1 MISLITLFCMSFVM
15 FNITGFAETNHSHNE
30 ISCEVCTGSGKVEC
44 SVCGGTGIIT
54 PSSPEGS
61 GDDTNA
67 EGTAPTNVE
76 DGTEGEQRLCDAC
89 DGTGDATCEACG
101 GTGKTECTGTFEID
115 PENTTATC
123 YHSGTVAYKCSV
135 CGASYTESNTFLEH
149 DPTEVTVKTP
159 ATCTEKGEEECYCEI
174 CDETYLRSIPALGH
188 ELDENGKCTRE
199 GCDYSVS
206 SVGGT
211 FKVDDCWEQYN
222 NKPSFD
228 TFSLTC
234 TVLTAPE
241 NGENGTVAVTGWSG
255 AEGNTSSTSLYVL
268 IPETVTDDFGNTYTV
283 TEVTANF
290 QMNQSNQKKGK
301 LLGFYL
307 RAPVKELSVNSMF
320 ANQTNLQILQLPDTL
335 EVIGIGCFSG
345 CKKLD
350 YSRQVVLPESLKE
363 IGAGAFKGV
372 PFSGKNKYT
381 LDIPESVTYIGTGA
395 FEKSNLET
403 ITGGEGITK
412 LESTVFQDCW
422 LLKSVDFPNVTEF
435 ESAVFYNSG
444 LTTVGWDW
452 SKITVLDDDTFGGC
466 YGLTGDLVLSGDC
479 ELGWSTF
486 SGTGFSSIT
495 IGEGMTEIPNWA
507 FYGCFNLTE
516 INLPNS
522 ITTIGQEAFAWPG
535 EGEVTVNIGSDDGSR
550 LSEVKSGAFADG
562 NFNITVHTSEDS
574 ISNTAFLESNGN
586 TVTYT
591 VASVETTKTA
601 ADLQQQINEAA
612 ATEDTADDTIVLT
625 ENYNIDATVTIPADS
640 NITIVGMT
648 ARSADGGAILKG
660 TVDGYMFSVPE
671 NAEFTLGADV
681 NCMVRSSRLIESYG
695 VFNMNGAA
703 VTGGVADMKQGVV
716 HIAGGVFNM
725 NGGNISGAAITNQHS
740 GTVLLSNGA
749 EMTMEGGVISGN
761 TAGDLNTSA
770 GVTVCQG
777 ASFTMNGG
785 EISGNKAFRGSG
797 VLVFGGTV
805 SGEYSEEPAVFTMND
820 GKITGN
826 TASGYLGNLRAAG
839 GGVYVQNNAQ
849 FTMNDGEISGNVS
862 DHQGGGVATQDEN
875 GAGGVFIMNGGSVTG
890 NSAVNGGGIYSYSRA
905 VKLLAGNIEN
915 NTASSLGGGMYVSTN
930 PYSIELGDVL
940 ITGNSAEV
948 MGGGIWSCP
957 IGTVDF
963 VNGTFAIYG
972 NSSEK
977 AGDDVAALNKKTNTI
992 TTLGDN
998 MPGGGVMAWYKDGSI
1013 SAVSMDGND
1022 LGAILGDS
1030 VRYAEGDIRIEAPV
1044 KSEKS
1049 FSAKSIVTDD
1059 AASLVSA
1066 SLIIRGNKA
1075 SQGGGIGSNGI
1086 VKQNGESLTPS
1097 EITVNKVWSG
1107 SGEHPDSVTVE
1118 LTATKDGK
1126 TIVLDRAV
1134 LSEDN
1139 KWTYTFKYAPLEG
1152 TVYGVQEIV
1161 PEGYESTVS
1170 TDEDTGAVTITNT
1183 KKSTPGPDYD
1193 YYKVTVN
1200 YYDEDGNVIYKQYVS
1215 SSIREGGSWDM
1226 SARQLETIKVG
1237 EDVYTFSYAD
1247 GDPISGNNIMRD
1259 QVINLYYAPGADID
1273 EPDVPLDGGE
1283 DIDDPDVPLDG
1294 GEDIEDP
1301 NVPLGE
1307 LPHTGTTPFSANK
1320 AAAVMMILA
1329 AVLTLSGAA
1338 AAFAGRRKEQ

>member
-1 MISLITLFCMSFVM
+1 MAKKKLQRMISLVTLFCMTFGM
-15 FNITGFAETNHSHNE
+15 FNITGFAETDHSHNE
-30 ISCEVCTGSGKVEC
+30 ISCEACGGSGTVQC
-44 SVCGGTGIIT
+44 SVCGGTGNV
-54 PSSPEGS
+54 S
-61 GDDTNA
+61 DDTGD
-67 EGTAPTNVE
+67 GTAEEITCSAC
-76 DGTEGEQRLCDAC
+76 GGERSV
-89 DGTGDATCEACG
+89 TCEACG
-101 GTGKTECTGTFEID
+101 GDGQVTCTGTFEID
-115 PENTTATC
+115 PGKTTATC
-123 YHSGTVAYKCSV
+123 FESGSVAYKCAV
-135 CGASYTESNTFLEH
+135 CGASYTERNTFLEH
-149 DPTEVTVKTP
+149 EPTEVTVTTP
-159 ATCTEKGEEECYCEI
+159 ATCTEKGEEECYCAI
-174 CDETYLRSIPALGH
+174 CDGTYTRPIPSLGH

-234 TVLTAPE
+234 EVLTASE

-255 AEGNTSSTSLYVL
+255 AEGNTKTTGIYIL
-268 IPETVTDDFGNTYTV
+268 IPPTVTDDFGNTYDV

-290 QMNQSNQKKGK
+290 QMNASNQQKGE

-307 RAPVKELSVNSMF
+307 KAPMVKELTVNSMF
-320 ANQTNLQILQLPDTL
+320 LGQSNMKVLDLGSTL
-335 EVIGIGCFSG
+335 EVIGVGCFSG
-345 CKKLD
+345 CKKID
-350 YSRQVVLPESLKE
+350 STYAVVLPETLKE
-363 IGAGAFKGV
+363 IGIGAFKGV
-372 PFSGKNKYT
+372 PFSGKNEDT

-395 FEKSNLET
+395 FESSNLKT
-403 ITGGEGITK
+403 VTGGEGITR

-422 LLKSVDFPNVTEF
+422 LLKSVEFPNVTEF

-444 LTTVGWDW
+444 LNNVGWDW

-466 YGLTGDLVLSGDC
+466 YGLIGDLVLSGDC
-479 ELGWSTF
+479 ELGLSTF

-495 IGEGMTEIPNWA
+495 IGEGITEIPNWA

-516 INLPNS
+516 VNLPNS
-522 ITTIGQEAFAWPG
+522 LTTIGEGAFGNAGYQVAEGQEDFAV
-535 EGEVTVNIGSDDGSR
+535 EVTIGSDDGSR
-550 LSEVKSGAFADG
+550 LSEVKSDAFAEG
-562 NFNITVHTSEDS
+562 NFNITVNTSEDS
-574 ISNTAFLESNGN
+574 IANTTNLEGFGN
-586 TVTYT
+586 TVNFT
-591 VASVETTKTA
+591 VASIETTKTA
-601 ADLQQQINEAA
+601 DDLQTLINEAESG
-612 ATEDTADDTIVLT
+612 ATIDLT
-625 ENYNIDATVTIPADS
+625 ESYDINAKVTVPEGKSVTLTSS
-640 NITIVGMT
+640 NGSV
-648 ARSADGGAILKG
+648 LKG
-660 TVDGYMFSVPE
+660 TVSGYMFDVPATAGLALGE
-671 NAEFTLGADV
+671 GLTAMVRNTRLVESAGTFTLAGADV
-681 NCMVRSSRLIESYG
+681 
-695 VFNMNGAA
+695 
-703 VTGGVADMKQGVV
+703 TGGSAGMNQGVV
-716 HIAGGVFNM
+716 HITEGGVFIM
-725 NGGNISGAAITNQHS
+725 NSGSISGAYVTNQYA
-740 GTVLLSNGA
+740 GTVLLSEGA
-749 EMTMEGGVISGN
+749 KMTMTGGTISKNNAEGQLNSG
-761 TAGDLNTSA
+761 A

-785 EISGNKAFRGSG
+785 EISGNKAFRGAG
-797 VLVFGGTV
+797 VLVFGGTE
-805 SGEYSEEPAVFTMND
+805 SSETYSKEPAVFTMND

-826 TASGYLGNLRAAG
+826 TASGYSGKLRAAG

-849 FTMNDGEISGNVS
+849 FTMNGGEISLNVS

-890 NSAVNGGGIYSYSRA
+890 NSAVNGGGIYSHSRA

-963 VNGTFAIYG
+963 VNGSFAIYG
-972 NSSEK
+972 NSAEK

-1118 LTATKDGK
+1118 LTATKDDK

-1152 TVYGVQEIV
+1152 MVYGVREIV

-1183 KKSTPGPDYD
+1183 KKSPPDD
-1193 YYKVTVN
+1193 DT
-1200 YYDEDGNVIYKQYVS
+1200 DD
-1215 SSIREGGSWDM
+1215 
-1226 SARQLETIKVG
+1226 
-1237 EDVYTFSYAD
+1237 
-1247 GDPISGNNIMRD
+1247 
-1259 QVINLYYAPGADID
+1259 
-1273 EPDVPLDGGE
+1273 PDVPPDDDEDIDDPDVPTDDGE
-1283 DIDDPDVPLDG
+1283 DIDDPDVPLDD

-1301 NVPLGE
+1301 DVPLGD

-1320 AAAVMMILA
+1320 AATVMMILA

>member
-1 MISLITLFCMSFVM
+1 MAKKKLQRMISLVTLFCMTFGM
-15 FNITGFAETNHSHNE
+15 FNITGFAEADHSHNE
-30 ISCEVCTGSGKVEC
+30 ISCEVCTSGKVEC

-123 YHSGTVAYKCSV
+123 YHSGTVAYKCAV
-135 CGASYTESNTFLEH
+135 CSASYTESNTFLEH

-174 CDETYLRSIPALGH
+174 CDETYLRPIPALGH

-211 FKVDDCWEQYN
+211 FKVDDCWEKDSNQG
-222 NKPSFD
+222 KFD
-228 TFSLTC
+228 NYSLTC

-363 IGAGAFKGV
+363 IGTGAFKGV

-381 LDIPESVTYIGTGA
+381 LDIPASVTYIGTGA
-395 FEKSNLET
+395 FENSNLET

-412 LESTVFQDCW
+412 LESTVFQNCW
-422 LLKSVDFPNVTEF
+422 LLNSVEFPNVTEF

-444 LTTVGWDW
+444 LTNVGWDW

-495 IGEGMTEIPNWA
+495 IGEGITSIPKYA
-507 FYGCFNLTE
+507 FSYCGNLTE

-522 ITTIGQEAFAWPG
+522 LESIEDGAFTDAGWEMTEESG
-535 EGEVTVNIGSDDGSR
+535 SVTVKVNIGSDDGSR
-550 LSEVKSGAFADG
+550 LKEIGKDAFSNSSGIFD
-562 NFNITVHTSEDS
+562 ITVHTSEDS
-574 ISNTAFLESNGN
+574 ISNTAYLEGNGN

-601 ADLQQQINEAA
+601 ADLQKQIDDAA

-625 ENYNIDATVTIPADS
+625 ENYDIDKTVTIPENSA
-640 NITIVGMT
+640 ITLTG
-648 ARSADGGAILKG
+648 GENGAILKG
-660 TVDGYMFSVPE
+660 TVDSYMFSVPE
-671 NAEFTLGADV
+671 SAEFTLGADV

-703 VTGGVADMKQGVV
+703 VTGGVAGAKQGVV
-716 HIAGGVFNM
+716 HIAGGKFNM
-725 NGGNISGAAITNQHS
+725 NGGNISGAYVTNQYA
-740 GTVLLSNGA
+740 GTVLLSEGA
-749 EMTMEGGVISGN
+749 EMTMSGGTISKNNAEGQLNSG
-761 TAGDLNTSA
+761 A

-785 EISGNKAFRGSG
+785 EISGNKAFRGAG

-826 TASGYLGNLRAAG
+826 TASGYSGKLRAAG

-849 FTMNDGEISGNVS
+849 FTMNGGEISGNVS

-875 GAGGVFIMNGGSVTG
+875 GTGGVFIMNGGSVTG
-890 NSAVNGGGIYSYSRA
+890 NSAVNGGGIYSHSRA

-972 NSSEK
+972 NSAEK
-977 AGDDVAALNKKTNTI
+977 AGDDVAALNKKINTI

-1022 LGAILGDS
+1022 LGAISGDS
-1030 VRYAEGDIRIEAPV
+1030 VRYAEGDIRIDAPV

-1139 KWTYTFKYAPLEG
+1139 KWTYTFKYEPLADM
-1152 TVYGVQEIV
+1152 VYGVQEIV

-1183 KKSTPGPDYD
+1183 KKSTPGPDID
-1193 YYKVTVN
+1193 DPDVP
-1200 YYDEDGNVIYKQYVS
+1200 DG
-1215 SSIREGGSWDM
+1215 
-1226 SARQLETIKVG
+1226 
-1237 EDVYTFSYAD
+1237 
-1247 GDPISGNNIMRD
+1247 
-1259 QVINLYYAPGADID
+1259 GADID
-1273 EPDVPLDGGE
+1273 DPDVPLDGGE

-1294 GEDIEDP
+1294 GKDIEDP
-1301 NVPLGE
+1301 DVPLGE

>member
-1 MISLITLFCMSFVM
+1 MANKKLQRMISLITLFCMSFVM

-174 CDETYLRSIPALGH
+174 CDETYLRPIPALGH

-211 FKVDDCWEQYN
+211 FKVDDCWEKDSNQG
-222 NKPSFD
+222 KFD
-228 TFSLTC
+228 NYSLTC

-363 IGAGAFKGV
+363 IGTGAFKGV

-395 FEKSNLET
+395 FENSNLET

-412 LESTVFQDCW
+412 LESTVFQNCW
-422 LLKSVDFPNVTEF
+422 LLKSVEFPNVTEF

-444 LTTVGWDW
+444 LNNVGWDW
-452 SKITVLDDDTFGGC
+452 SKITVLDDDTFGYC
-466 YGLTGDLVLSGDC
+466 YGLIGDLVLSGDC

-703 VTGGVADMKQGVV
+703 VTGGVANNEQGVV
-716 HIAGGVFNM
+716 HIAGGKFNM

-785 EISGNKAFRGSG
+785 EISGNKAFRGAG
-797 VLVFGGTV
+797 VLVFGGTA
-805 SGEYSEEPAVFTMND
+805 SGEYSEKPAVFTMNN

-826 TASGYLGNLRAAG
+826 TASGYLDNNLRAAG

-849 FTMNDGEISGNVS
+849 FTLNGGEISGNVS
-862 DHQGGGVATQDEN
+862 NHQGGGVATQDEN

-890 NSAVNGGGIYSYSRA
+890 NSAVNGGGIYSYSKA

-963 VNGTFAIYG
+963 VNGSFAIYG
-972 NSSEK
+972 NSAEK
-977 AGDDVAALNKKTNTI
+977 AGDDVAALNKKAATV

-1013 SAVSMDGND
+1013 SALSMDGND
-1022 LGAILGDS
+1022 LGAISGDS

-1118 LTATKDGK
+1118 LTATNDDK

-1139 KWTYTFKYAPLEG
+1139 KWTYTFKYEPLADM
-1152 TVYGVQEIV
+1152 VYGVQEIV

-1183 KKSTPGPDYD
+1183 KKSTPGPDID
-1193 YYKVTVN
+1193 DPDVPL
-1200 YYDEDGNVIYKQYVS
+1200 DD
-1215 SSIREGGSWDM
+1215 
-1226 SARQLETIKVG
+1226 G
-1237 EDVYTFSYAD
+1237 ED
-1247 GDPISGNNIMRD
+1247 
-1259 QVINLYYAPGADID
+1259 ID
-1273 EPDVPLDGGE
+1273 DPDVPLDGGE

-1301 NVPLGE
+1301 DVPLGE

>member
-1 MISLITLFCMSFVM
+1 MAKKKLQRMISLVTLFCMTFGM
-15 FNITGFAETNHSHNE
+15 FNITGFAETDHSHNE
-30 ISCEVCTGSGKVEC
+30 ISCEACTGLGTVQC
-44 SVCGGTGIIT
+44 SVCSGTGT
-54 PSSPEGS
+54 VS
-61 GDDTNA
+61 DDT
-67 EGTAPTNVE
+67 E
-76 DGTEGEQRLCDAC
+76 DGTAEEITCSACGGEGSV
-89 DGTGDATCEACG
+89 TCEACG

-123 YHSGTVAYKCSV
+123 FESGSVAYKCAV
-135 CGASYTESNTFLEH
+135 CGASYTERSTFLEH
-149 DPTEVTVKTP
+149 EPTEVTVKTP

-174 CDETYLRSIPALGH
+174 CDGTYTRSILALGH

-234 TVLTAPE
+234 TVLTASE

-255 AEGNTSSTSLYVL
+255 AESNTSSTGIYIL
-268 IPETVTDDFGNTYTV
+268 IPPTVTDDFGNTYDV

-290 QMNQSNQKKGK
+290 QMNQDNSAKGT

-307 RAPVKELSVNSMF
+307 KAPMVKELTVNSMF
-320 ANQTNLQILQLPDTL
+320 LGQSNMKVLDLGNSL

-345 CKKLD
+345 CKKID
-350 YSRQVVLPESLKE
+350 SIYPVVLPESLKE
-363 IGAGAFKGV
+363 IGISAFKGV
-372 PFSGKNKYT
+372 PFNGHNKYT
-381 LDIPESVTYIGTGA
+381 IDIPESVTSIGTSA
-395 FEKSNLET
+395 FEKSNLKT
-403 ITGGEGITK
+403 VTGGEGITK
-412 LESTVFQDCW
+412 LERTVFQNC
-422 LLKSVDFPNVTEF
+422 LLLNSVEFPNVTEF
-435 ESAVFYNSG
+435 ESAVFFNTP
-444 LTTVGWDW
+444 LKNVGWEW

-507 FYGCFNLTE
+507 FSGCFNLTE
-516 INLPNS
+516 VNLPNS
-522 ITTIGQEAFAWPG
+522 LTTIGQEAFAWSGDG
-535 EGEVTVNIGSDDGSR
+535 EEITVTIGSDDASR
-550 LSEVKSGAFADG
+550 LSEVKSGAFADS
-562 NFNITVHTSEDS
+562 NVNITVNTSEDS
-574 ISNTAFLESNGN
+574 IANTANLGDN
-586 TVTYT
+586 VTYT
-591 VASVETTKTA
+591 VASIETTKTA
-601 ADLQQQINEAA
+601 ADLQKQINDAA

-625 ENYNIDATVTIPADS
+625 ENYDIDTTVTIPENSA
-640 NITIVGMT
+640 ITLTG
-648 ARSADGGAILKG
+648 GENGAILKG

-671 NAEFTLGADV
+671 SAEFTLGADV
-681 NCMVRSSRLIESYG
+681 NCMVRNSRLIESYG
-695 VFNMNGAA
+695 VFNMDGAA
-703 VTGGVADMKQGVV
+703 VTGGVAGTKQGVV
-716 HIAGGVFNM
+716 HIAGGKFNM
-725 NGGNISGAAITNQHS
+725 NGGNISGAAITNQYA
-740 GTVLLSNGA
+740 GTVLLSEGA
-749 EMTMEGGVISGN
+749 EMTMTDGTISKNNAEGKLNSG
-761 TAGDLNTSA
+761 A

-785 EISGNKAFRGSG
+785 EISGNKAFRGAG
-797 VLVFGGTV
+797 VLVFGGIE
-805 SGEYSEEPAVFTMND
+805 SGKYSEDPAVFTMEG

-826 TASGYLGNLRAAG
+826 TASGYSGKLRAAG

-849 FTMNDGEISGNVS
+849 FTMNCGEISGNVS
-862 DHQGGGVATQDEN
+862 NHPGGGVATQDEN
-875 GAGGVFIMNGGSVTG
+875 GTGGVFIMNGGSVTG
-890 NSAVNGGGIYSYSRA
+890 NSAVNGGGIYSHSRA

-972 NSSEK
+972 NTAGG
-977 AGDDVAALNKKTNTI
+977 AGDDVAALSKKTNTI

-998 MPGGGVMAWYKDGSI
+998 MPGGGVMAWYQDGGI
-1013 SAVSMDGND
+1013 YSASLDGND
-1022 LGAILGDS
+1022 FGS
-1030 VRYAEGDIRIEAPV
+1030 VSKDVPRYAEGDIRIEAPV

-1049 FSAKSIVTDD
+1049 FSAKSIVTDE

-1139 KWTYTFKYAPLEG
+1139 NWTYTFKYVPLEG
-1152 TVYGVQEIV
+1152 MVYGVQEIV

-1183 KKSTPGPDYD
+1183 KKSPPDD
-1193 YYKVTVN
+1193 DT
-1200 YYDEDGNVIYKQYVS
+1200 DD
-1215 SSIREGGSWDM
+1215 
-1226 SARQLETIKVG
+1226 
-1237 EDVYTFSYAD
+1237 
-1247 GDPISGNNIMRD
+1247 
-1259 QVINLYYAPGADID
+1259 
-1273 EPDVPLDGGE
+1273 PDVPPDDDEDIDDPDVPTDDGE
-1283 DIDDPDVPLDG
+1283 DIDDPDVPLDD

-1301 NVPLGE
+1301 DVPLGD

>member
-1 MISLITLFCMSFVM
+1 MT
-15 FNITGFAETNHSHNE
+15 
-30 ISCEVCTGSGKVEC
+30 
-44 SVCGGTGIIT
+44 
-54 PSSPEGS
+54 
-61 GDDTNA
+61 
-67 EGTAPTNVE
+67 
-76 DGTEGEQRLCDAC
+76 
-89 DGTGDATCEACG
+89 
-101 GTGKTECTGTFEID
+101 
-115 PENTTATC
+115 
-123 YHSGTVAYKCSV
+123 
-135 CGASYTESNTFLEH
+135 
-149 DPTEVTVKTP
+149 
-159 ATCTEKGEEECYCEI
+159 
-174 CDETYLRSIPALGH
+174 DEY
-188 ELDENGKCTRE
+188 
-199 GCDYSVS
+199 
-206 SVGGT
+206 
-211 FKVDDCWEQYN
+211 
-222 NKPSFD
+222 
-228 TFSLTC
+228 
-234 TVLTAPE
+234 
-241 NGENGTVAVTGWSG
+241 
-255 AEGNTSSTSLYVL
+255 GNRY
-268 IPETVTDDFGNTYTV
+268 DV

-290 QMNQSNQKKGK
+290 QMNQSNQQKGK

-363 IGAGAFKGV
+363 IGTGAFKGV
-372 PFSGKNKYT
+372 PFSGKNEKT
-381 LDIPESVTYIGTGA
+381 LDIPESVTYIGTLA
-395 FEKSNLET
+395 FENSNLKT
-403 ITGGEGITK
+403 VTGGEGITK
-412 LESTVFQDCW
+412 LERTVFQNCW
-422 LLKSVDFPNVTEF
+422 LLKSVEFPNVTEF
-435 ESAVFYNSG
+435 ESAVFFNSG
-444 LTTVGWDW
+444 VSSVGWDW
-452 SKITVLDDDTFGGC
+452 SKITVLDSDTFGGC

-479 ELGWSTF
+479 ELGLGTF

-495 IGEGMTEIPNWA
+495 IGEGITSIPKYA
-507 FYGCFNLTE
+507 FSYCGNLTE

-522 ITTIGQEAFAWPG
+522 LESIEDGAFTDAGWEMTEESG
-535 EGEVTVNIGSDDGSR
+535 SVTVTVNIGSDDGSR
-550 LSEVKSGAFADG
+550 LKEIGKDAFSNAYGIFD
-562 NFNITVHTSEDS
+562 ITVHTSEDS
-574 ISNTAFLESNGN
+574 ISNTAYLEGNGN

-601 ADLQQQINEAA
+601 DDLQTLINEAESG
-612 ATEDTADDTIVLT
+612 ATIDLT
-625 ENYNIDATVTIPADS
+625 ESYNIDVQVTIPEGKDITLTSS
-640 NITIVGMT
+640 NGSV
-648 ARSADGGAILKG
+648 LKG
-660 TVDGYMFSVPE
+660 TADGYMFSVPE
-671 NAEFTLGADV
+671 SAEFTLGADV

-703 VTGGVADMKQGVV
+703 VTGGVAGTKQGVV

-725 NGGNISGAAITNQHS
+725 NGGNISGAYVTDQYA
-740 GTVLLSNGA
+740 GTVLLSEGA
-749 EMTMEGGVISGN
+749 EMTMTGGTISKN
-761 TAGDLNTSA
+761 NAEDQLNSGA

-785 EISGNKAFRGSG
+785 EISGNKAFRGAG

-805 SGEYSEEPAVFTMND
+805 SGEYSEKPAVFTMND

-826 TASGYLGNLRAAG
+826 TASGYLGNNLRAAG
-839 GGVYVQNNAQ
+839 GGVYVQYNAQ
-849 FTMNDGEISGNVS
+849 FTMNGGEISGNVS
-862 DHQGGGVATQDEN
+862 NHQGGGVATQDDD
-875 GAGGVFIMNGGSVTG
+875 GDGGVFTMNGGTISG
-890 NSAVNGGGIYSYSRA
+890 NKAVNGGGIYSYSRA

-915 NTASSLGGGMYVSTN
+915 NTASSLGGGMYVSTD

-963 VNGTFAIYG
+963 VNGSFAIYG
-972 NSSEK
+972 NTAGG
-977 AGDDVAALNKKTNTI
+977 AGDDVAALSKKADTV

-998 MPGGGVMAWYKDGSI
+998 MPGGGVMAWYQDGGI
-1013 SAVSMDGND
+1013 YSASLDGND
-1022 LGAILGDS
+1022 FGS
-1030 VRYAEGDIRIEAPV
+1030 VSNDVPRYAEGDIRIEAPV

-1139 KWTYTFKYAPLEG
+1139 NWTYTFKYVPLEG
-1152 TVYGVQEIV
+1152 MVYGVQEIV

-1183 KKSTPGPDYD
+1183 KKSPPDD
-1193 YYKVTVN
+1193 DT
-1200 YYDEDGNVIYKQYVS
+1200 DD
-1215 SSIREGGSWDM
+1215 
-1226 SARQLETIKVG
+1226 
-1237 EDVYTFSYAD
+1237 
-1247 GDPISGNNIMRD
+1247 
-1259 QVINLYYAPGADID
+1259 
-1273 EPDVPLDGGE
+1273 PDVPPDDDEDIDDPDVPTDDGE
-1283 DIDDPDVPLDG
+1283 DIDDPDVPLDD

-1301 NVPLGE
+1301 DVPLGE

>member
-1 MISLITLFCMSFVM
+1 M
-15 FNITGFAETNHSHNE
+15 
-30 ISCEVCTGSGKVEC
+30 
-44 SVCGGTGIIT
+44 
-54 PSSPEGS
+54 
-61 GDDTNA
+61 
-67 EGTAPTNVE
+67 
-76 DGTEGEQRLCDAC
+76 
-89 DGTGDATCEACG
+89 
-101 GTGKTECTGTFEID
+101 
-115 PENTTATC
+115 
-123 YHSGTVAYKCSV
+123 
-135 CGASYTESNTFLEH
+135 EH
-149 DPTEVTVKTP
+149 EPTEVTVTTP
-159 ATCTEKGEEECYCEI
+159 ATCTEKGEEECYCAI
-174 CDETYLRSIPALGH
+174 CDGTYTRPIPSLGH

-234 TVLTAPE
+234 EVLTASE

-255 AEGNTSSTSLYVL
+255 AEGNTKTTGIYIL
-268 IPETVTDDFGNTYTV
+268 IPPTVTDDFGNTYDV

-290 QMNQSNQKKGK
+290 QMNASNQQKGE

-307 RAPVKELSVNSMF
+307 KAPMVKELTVNSMF
-320 ANQTNLQILQLPDTL
+320 LGQSNMKVLDLGSTL
-335 EVIGIGCFSG
+335 EVIGVGCFSG
-345 CKKLD
+345 CKKID
-350 YSRQVVLPESLKE
+350 STYAVVLPETLKE
-363 IGAGAFKGV
+363 IGIGAFKGV
-372 PFSGKNKYT
+372 PFSGKNEDT

-395 FEKSNLET
+395 FESSNLKT
-403 ITGGEGITK
+403 VTGGEGITR

-422 LLKSVDFPNVTEF
+422 LLKSVEFPNVTEF

-444 LTTVGWDW
+444 LNNVGWDW

-466 YGLTGDLVLSGDC
+466 YGLIGDLVLSGDC
-479 ELGWSTF
+479 ELGLSTF

-495 IGEGMTEIPNWA
+495 IGEGITEIPNWA

-516 INLPNS
+516 VNLPNS
-522 ITTIGQEAFAWPG
+522 LTTIGEGAFGNAGYQVAEGQEDFAV
-535 EGEVTVNIGSDDGSR
+535 EVTIGSDDGSR
-550 LSEVKSGAFADG
+550 LSEVKSDAFAEG
-562 NFNITVHTSEDS
+562 NFNITVNTSEDS
-574 ISNTAFLESNGN
+574 IANTTNLEGFGN
-586 TVTYT
+586 TVNFT
-591 VASVETTKTA
+591 VASIETTKTA
-601 ADLQQQINEAA
+601 DDLQTLINEAESG
-612 ATEDTADDTIVLT
+612 ATIDLT
-625 ENYNIDATVTIPADS
+625 ESYDINAKVTVPEGKSVTLTSS
-640 NITIVGMT
+640 NG
-648 ARSADGGAILKG
+648 SGLKG
-660 TVDGYMFSVPE
+660 TVSGYMFDVPATAGLALGE
-671 NAEFTLGADV
+671 GLTAMVRNTRLVESAGTFTLAGADV
-681 NCMVRSSRLIESYG
+681 
-695 VFNMNGAA
+695 
-703 VTGGVADMKQGVV
+703 TGGSAGMNQGVV
-716 HIAGGVFNM
+716 HI
-725 NGGNISGAAITNQHS
+725 T
-740 GTVLLSNGA
+740 
-749 EMTMEGGVISGN
+749 
-761 TAGDLNTSA
+761 
-770 GVTVCQG
+770 
-777 ASFTMNGG
+777 
-785 EISGNKAFRGSG
+785 
-797 VLVFGGTV
+797 
-805 SGEYSEEPAVFTMND
+805 
-820 GKITGN
+820 
-826 TASGYLGNLRAAG
+826 
-839 GGVYVQNNAQ
+839 
-849 FTMNDGEISGNVS
+849 
-862 DHQGGGVATQDEN
+862 
-875 GAGGVFIMNGGSVTG
+875 AGGVFIMNGGSVTG
-890 NSAVNGGGIYSYSRA
+890 NSAVNGGGIYSHSRA

-972 NSSEK
+972 NSAEK

-1118 LTATKDGK
+1118 LTATKDDK

-1152 TVYGVQEIV
+1152 MVYGVREIV

-1183 KKSTPGPDYD
+1183 KKSPPDD
-1193 YYKVTVN
+1193 DT
-1200 YYDEDGNVIYKQYVS
+1200 DD
-1215 SSIREGGSWDM
+1215 
-1226 SARQLETIKVG
+1226 
-1237 EDVYTFSYAD
+1237 
-1247 GDPISGNNIMRD
+1247 
-1259 QVINLYYAPGADID
+1259 
-1273 EPDVPLDGGE
+1273 PDVPPDDDEDIDDPDVPTDDGE
-1283 DIDDPDVPLDG
+1283 DIDDPDVPLDD

-1301 NVPLGE
+1301 DVPLGD

-1320 AAAVMMILA
+1320 AATVMMILA

>member
-1 MISLITLFCMSFVM
+1 MAKKKLQRMISLVTLFCMTFGM
-15 FNITGFAETNHSHNE
+15 FNITGFAEADHSHNE
-30 ISCEVCTGSGKVEC
+30 ISCEVCTSGKVEC
-44 SVCGGTGIIT
+44 SVCGGTGFVT

-174 CDETYLRSIPALGH
+174 CDGTYTRPIPALGH

-241 NGENGTVAVTGWSG
+241 NGENGTVAITGWSG
-255 AEGNTSSTSLYVL
+255 AEGNTSSTDIYIL
-268 IPETVTDDFGNTYTV
+268 IPPTVTDDFGNTYDV

-290 QMNQSNQKKGK
+290 QKNQANSAKGK

-307 RAPVKELSVNSMF
+307 KAPMVKELTVNSMF
-320 ANQTNLQILQLPDTL
+320 LGQSKMKVLDLGNSL
-335 EVIGIGCFSG
+335 EVIGTGCFSG
-345 CKKLD
+345 CKKID
-350 YSRQVVLPESLKE
+350 STYPVVLPESLKE
-363 IGAGAFKGV
+363 IGVGAFKGV
-372 PFSGKNKYT
+372 PFSGKNEYT
-381 LDIPESVTYIGTGA
+381 IDIPESVTYIGAGA
-395 FEKSNLET
+395 FEKSNLKT
-403 ITGGEGITK
+403 VTGGEGITK
-412 LESTVFQDCW
+412 LERTVFQNC
-422 LLKSVDFPNVTEF
+422 LLLNSVEFPNVTEF
-435 ESAVFYNSG
+435 ESAVFFNSG
-444 LTTVGWDW
+444 VSSVGWDW
-452 SKITVLDDDTFGGC
+452 SKITVLDSDTFGGC

-486 SGTGFSSIT
+486 SGTGFSSVT

-507 FYGCFNLTE
+507 FSGCFNLTE
-516 INLPNS
+516 VNLPNS
-522 ITTIGQEAFAWPG
+522 LTTIGQEAFAWSGDG
-535 EGEVTVNIGSDDGSR
+535 EEITVTIGSDDASR
-550 LSEVKSGAFADG
+550 LSEVKSGAFADS
-562 NFNITVHTSEDS
+562 NVNITVNTSKDS
-574 ISNTAFLESNGN
+574 IANTAFLESNGN

-591 VASVETTKTA
+591 VASIETTKTA
-601 ADLQQQINEAA
+601 ADLQKQINDAA

-625 ENYNIDATVTIPADS
+625 ENYNIDATVTIPTDS

-695 VFNMNGAA
+695 VFNMDGAA
-703 VTGGVADMKQGVV
+703 VTGGVAGAKQGVV
-716 HIAGGVFNM
+716 HIAGGKFNL
-725 NGGNISGAAITNQHS
+725 NGGNISGAYVTNQYA
-740 GTVLLSNGA
+740 GTVLLSEGA
-749 EMTMEGGVISGN
+749 EMTMSGGTISKNNAEGQLNSG
-761 TAGDLNTSA
+761 A
-770 GVTVCQG
+770 GVTICQG

-785 EISGNKAFRGSG
+785 EISGNKAFRGAG

-826 TASGYLGNLRAAG
+826 TASGYSGKLRAAG

-849 FTMNDGEISGNVS
+849 FTMNGGEISGNVS

-875 GAGGVFIMNGGSVTG
+875 GTGGVFIMNGGSVTG
-890 NSAVNGGGIYSYSRA
+890 NSAVNGGGIYSHSRA

-972 NSSEK
+972 NSAEK
-977 AGDDVAALNKKTNTI
+977 AGDDVAALNKKINTI

-998 MPGGGVMAWYKDGSI
+998 MPGGGVMAWYQDGSI

-1022 LGAILGDS
+1022 LGAISGDS
-1030 VRYAEGDIRIEAPV
+1030 VRYAEGDIRIDAPV

-1066 SLIIRGNKA
+1066 SLIIKGNKA

-1139 KWTYTFKYAPLEG
+1139 KWTYTFKYEPLADM
-1152 TVYGVQEIV
+1152 VYGVQEIV

-1183 KKSTPGPDYD
+1183 KKSPPDD
-1193 YYKVTVN
+1193 DT
-1200 YYDEDGNVIYKQYVS
+1200 DD
-1215 SSIREGGSWDM
+1215 
-1226 SARQLETIKVG
+1226 
-1237 EDVYTFSYAD
+1237 
-1247 GDPISGNNIMRD
+1247 
-1259 QVINLYYAPGADID
+1259 
-1273 EPDVPLDGGE
+1273 PDVPPDDDEDIDDPDVPTDDGE
-1283 DIDDPDVPLDG
+1283 DIDDPDVPLDD
-1294 GEDIEDP
+1294 GEDIDDP
-1301 NVPLGE
+1301 DVPLGE

>member
-1 MISLITLFCMSFVM
+1 MAKKKLQRMISLVTLFCMTFGM
-15 FNITGFAETNHSHNE
+15 FNITGFAETDHSHNE
-30 ISCEVCTGSGKVEC
+30 ISCEVCTSGKVKC
-44 SVCGGTGIIT
+44 SVCGGTGT
-54 PSSPEGS
+54 VS
-61 GDDTNA
+61 DDT
-67 EGTAPTNVE
+67 E
-76 DGTEGEQRLCDAC
+76 DGTAEEITCSAC
-89 DGTGDATCEACG
+89 DGERSVTCEACG
-101 GTGKTECTGTFEID
+101 GTGTTECTGTFEID

-174 CDETYLRSIPALGH
+174 CDGTYPRSIPALGH

-234 TVLTAPE
+234 TVLTASE

-255 AEGNTSSTSLYVL
+255 AEGNTSSTSIYIL
-268 IPETVTDDFGNTYTV
+268 IPPTVKDDFGNTYDV
-283 TEVTANF
+283 TEVKANF
-290 QMNQSNQKKGK
+290 QMNQANSAKGK

-307 RAPVKELSVNSMF
+307 KAPEVKELTVNSMF
-320 ANQTNLQILQLPDTL
+320 LGQSNMKVLDLGNSL
-335 EVIGIGCFSG
+335 EVIGTGCFSG
-345 CKKLD
+345 CKKID
-350 YSRQVVLPESLKE
+350 STYPVVLPESLKE
-363 IGAGAFKGV
+363 IGVGAFKKV
-372 PFSGKNKYT
+372 PFSGKNEYT
-381 LDIPESVTYIGTGA
+381 IDIPESVTYIGAGA
-395 FEKSNLET
+395 FEESNLKT
-403 ITGGEGITK
+403 VTGGEGITR
-412 LESTVFQDCW
+412 LESTVFQNCW
-422 LLKSVDFPNVTEF
+422 LLKSVEFPNVTEF
-435 ESAVFYNSG
+435 ESAVFFNSG
-444 LTTVGWDW
+444 LTNVGWNW

-466 YGLTGDLVLSGDC
+466 YGLTGDLVLSGEC

-486 SGTGFSSIT
+486 AGTGFSSIT
-495 IGEGMTEIPNWA
+495 IGEGITSIPKYA
-507 FYGCFNLTE
+507 FSYCGNLTE

-522 ITTIGQEAFAWPG
+522 LESIDSYAFTDAG
-535 EGEVTVNIGSDDGSR
+535 FYAAEESGSVTVKVSIGSDDGSR
-550 LSEVKSGAFADG
+550 LKEIGKDAFSNAYGIFD
-562 NFNITVHTSEDS
+562 ITVHTSEDS
-574 ISNTAFLESNGN
+574 ISNIANLEGAGN
-586 TVTYT
+586 TVNFT
-591 VASVETTKTA
+591 VASIETTKTA
-601 ADLQQQINEAA
+601 ADLQKQIDDAA
-612 ATEDTADDTIVLT
+612 ATKDTADDTIVLT
-625 ENYNIDATVTIPADS
+625 ENYDIDTTVTIPENSA
-640 NITIVGMT
+640 ITLTG
-648 ARSADGGAILKG
+648 GENGAILKG

-695 VFNMNGAA
+695 VFNMNGGSII
-703 VTGGVADMKQGVV
+703 GGVADTKQGVV

-725 NGGNISGAAITNQHS
+725 KGGNISGAAITNQYS

-761 TAGDLNTSA
+761 TASDLNTSA

-785 EISGNKAFRGSG
+785 EISGNEAFRGAG

-826 TASGYLGNLRAAG
+826 TASGYSGKLRAAG

-849 FTMNDGEISGNVS
+849 FTMNGGEISLNVS

-875 GAGGVFIMNGGSVTG
+875 GTGGVFIMNGGSVTG
-890 NSAVNGGGIYSYSRA
+890 NSAVNGGGIYSHSRA

-915 NTASSLGGGMYVSTN
+915 NTAFSLGGGMYVSTN

-963 VNGTFAIYG
+963 VNGSFAIYG
-972 NSSEK
+972 NSAEK
-977 AGDDVAALNKKTNTI
+977 AGDDVAALNKKADTV

-1022 LGAILGDS
+1022 LGAISGDS

-1059 AASLVSA
+1059 AASLVST

-1139 KWTYTFKYAPLEG
+1139 NWTYTFKYVPLEG
-1152 TVYGVQEIV
+1152 MVYGVQEIV

-1183 KKSTPGPDYD
+1183 KKSPPDD
-1193 YYKVTVN
+1193 DT
-1200 YYDEDGNVIYKQYVS
+1200 DD
-1215 SSIREGGSWDM
+1215 
-1226 SARQLETIKVG
+1226 
-1237 EDVYTFSYAD
+1237 
-1247 GDPISGNNIMRD
+1247 
-1259 QVINLYYAPGADID
+1259 
-1273 EPDVPLDGGE
+1273 PDVPPDDDEDIDDPDVPTDDGE
-1283 DIDDPDVPLDG
+1283 DIDDPDVPLDD

-1301 NVPLGE
+1301 DVPLGD

>member
-1 MISLITLFCMSFVM
+1 MAKKKLQRMISLVTLFCMTFGM
-15 FNITGFAETNHSHNE
+15 FNITGFAEADHPHDE
-30 ISCEVCTGSGKVEC
+30 ISCEDCKSGKVEC
-44 SVCGGTGIIT
+44 SVCDGTGIIT

-101 GTGKTECTGTFEID
+101 GDGQVTCTGTFEID
-115 PENTTATC
+115 PGKTTATC
-123 YHSGTVAYKCSV
+123 FKSGNAAYKCAV
-135 CGASYTESNTFLEH
+135 CGASYTEINVLLEH
-149 DPTEVTVKTP
+149 KPTKVKVTTP
-159 ATCTEKGEEECYCEI
+159 ATCMGRGEEECYCKI
-174 CDETYLRSIPALGH
+174 CNGTYTRSIPALGH

-206 SVGGT
+206 SVGGI

-222 NKPSFD
+222 GKPKFD

-234 TVLTAPE
+234 KVLTAAE

-255 AEGNTSSTSLYVL
+255 AEGNTSDTGIYIL
-268 IPETVTDDFGNTYTV
+268 IPPTVTDEYGNTYDV

-290 QMNQSNQKKGK
+290 QRNQANSAKGN

-307 RAPVKELSVNSMF
+307 KAPMVKELTVNSMF
-320 ANQTNLQILQLPDTL
+320 LGQKNMKVLDLGNSL
-335 EVIGIGCFSG
+335 EVIGTGCFSG
-345 CKKLD
+345 CEKIG
-350 YSRQVVLPESLKE
+350 SISPVVLPESLKE
-363 IGAGAFKGV
+363 IGVGAFKGV
-372 PFSGKNKYT
+372 PFSGHSKYT
-381 LDIPESVTYIGTGA
+381 IDIPESVTYIGTLA
-395 FEKSNLET
+395 FEKSNLKT
-403 ITGGEGITK
+403 VTGGEGITR
-412 LESTVFQDCW
+412 LGRNVFQNC
-422 LLKSVDFPNVTEF
+422 LRLNSVEFPNVTEF
-435 ESAVFYNSG
+435 DSAVFYGTPLKN
-444 LTTVGWDW
+444 VGWDW
-452 SKITVLDDDTFGGC
+452 SKVTYIGESAFDNC
-466 YGLTGDLVLSGDC
+466 YGLSGPLVLSGDC
-479 ELGWSTF
+479 ELDGMYIF
-486 SGTGFSSIT
+486 NNTGFESVT
-495 IGEGMTEIPNWA
+495 IGEGMTELPKGT
-507 FYGCFNLTE
+507 FYSCGDLTE
-516 INLPNS
+516 VNLPNS
-522 ITTIGQEAFAWPG
+522 LTKIGAYAFTDAGWEVAEA
-535 EGEVTVNIGSDDGSR
+535 EGSVLVNVTIGSDDGSR
-550 LSEVKSGAFADG
+550 LTDVGGSAFNG
-562 NFNITVHTSEDS
+562 SNFNITVHTSEDS
-574 ISNTAFLESNGN
+574 ISNTAYLEGNGN

-601 ADLQQQINEAA
+601 ADLQQQINDAA
-612 ATEDTADDTIVLT
+612 DTEDTADDTIVLT
-625 ENYNIDATVTIPADS
+625 ENYDIDKTVTIPENSA
-640 NITIVGMT
+640 ITLTG
-648 ARSADGGAILKG
+648 GENGAILKG

-703 VTGGVADMKQGVV
+703 VTGGVADTKQGVI
-716 HIAGGVFNM
+716 HITDGGKFNM
-725 NGGNISGAAITNQHS
+725 NGGNISGAYVTNQYA
-740 GTVLLSNGA
+740 GTVLLSEGA
-749 EMTMEGGVISGN
+749 EMTMTSGTISKN
-761 TAGDLNTSA
+761 NAEDQLNSGA

-785 EISGNKAFRGSG
+785 EISGNKAFRGAG
-797 VLVFGGTV
+797 VLVFGGID
-805 SGEYSEEPAVFTMND
+805 SGEYSEDPAVFTMND

-826 TASGYLGNLRAAG
+826 TASGYLGNNLRAAG

-862 DHQGGGVATQDEN
+862 NHQGGGVATQDDD
-875 GAGGVFIMNGGSVTG
+875 GDGGVFTMNGGTISG
-890 NSAVNGGGIYSYSRA
+890 NKAVNGGGIYSFSRA

-930 PYSIELGDVL
+930 PYSIELGVVL

-972 NSSEK
+972 NTAGG
-977 AGDDVAALNKKTNTI
+977 AGDDVAALSKKADTV

-998 MPGGGVMAWYKDGSI
+998 MPGGGVMAWYQDGGI
-1013 SAVSMDGND
+1013 YSASLDGND
-1022 LGAILGDS
+1022 FGS
-1030 VRYAEGDIRIEAPV
+1030 VSKDVPRYAEGDIRIEAPI

-1139 KWTYTFKYAPLEG
+1139 EWTYTFKYAPLEG

-1170 TDEDTGAVTITNT
+1170 TDEDTGTVTITNT
-1183 KKSTPGPDYD
+1183 KKSPPDD
-1193 YYKVTVN
+1193 DT
-1200 YYDEDGNVIYKQYVS
+1200 DD
-1215 SSIREGGSWDM
+1215 
-1226 SARQLETIKVG
+1226 
-1237 EDVYTFSYAD
+1237 
-1247 GDPISGNNIMRD
+1247 
-1259 QVINLYYAPGADID
+1259 
-1273 EPDVPLDGGE
+1273 PDVPPDDDEDIDDPDVPTDDGE
-1283 DIDDPDVPLDG
+1283 DIDDPDVPLDD

-1301 NVPLGE
+1301 DVPLGD

>member
-1 MISLITLFCMSFVM
+1 MAKKKLQRMISLVTLFCMTFGM
-15 FNITGFAETNHSHNE
+15 FNITGFAEADHSHNE
-30 ISCEVCTGSGKVEC
+30 ISCEVCTSGKVEC
-44 SVCGGTGIIT
+44 SVCGGTGT
-54 PSSPEGS
+54 VS
-61 GDDTNA
+61 DDT
-67 EGTAPTNVE
+67 E
-76 DGTEGEQRLCDAC
+76 DGTAEEITCDAC

-174 CDETYLRSIPALGH
+174 CDETYLRPIPALGH

-234 TVLTAPE
+234 KVLTASE

-255 AEGNTSSTSLYVL
+255 AEGNTSSTGIYIL
-268 IPETVTDDFGNTYTV
+268 IPPTVTDDFGNTYDV
-283 TEVTANF
+283 TQVTANF
-290 QMNQSNQKKGK
+290 QRNQSNSAKGK

-307 RAPVKELSVNSMF
+307 KAPMVKELTVNSMF
-320 ANQTNLQILQLPDTL
+320 LDQSNMKVLDLGNSL
-335 EVIGIGCFSG
+335 EVIGTGCFSG
-345 CKKLD
+345 CKKID
-350 YSRQVVLPESLKE
+350 STYPVVLPESLKE
-363 IGAGAFKGV
+363 IGIGAFKGV
-372 PFSGKNKYT
+372 PFSGKNEKT
-381 LDIPESVTYIGTGA
+381 IDIPESVTYIGTGA
-395 FEKSNLET
+395 FESSNLKT
-403 ITGGEGITK
+403 VTGGEGITR

-422 LLKSVDFPNVTEF
+422 LLKSVEFPNVTEF

-444 LTTVGWDW
+444 LTNVGWDW
-452 SKITVLDDDTFGGC
+452 SKITSLDSDTFGGC
-466 YGLTGDLVLSGDC
+466 YGLIGDLVLSGDC

-522 ITTIGQEAFAWPG
+522 ITTIGQEAFGNAG
-535 EGEVTVNIGSDDGSR
+535 YQVAEGQEDFAVEVNIGSDDGSR
-550 LSEVKSGAFADG
+550 LTDIASGAFDG
-562 NFNITVHTSEDS
+562 SNFNITVNTSEDS
-574 ISNTAFLESNGN
+574 ISNTAFLEGNGN

-591 VASVETTKTA
+591 VASIETTKTA
-601 ADLQQQINEAA
+601 ADLQQQINDAA

-625 ENYNIDATVTIPADS
+625 ENYNIDATVTIPTDS

-703 VTGGVADMKQGVV
+703 VTGGVAGMKQGVV

-785 EISGNKAFRGSG
+785 EISGNKAFRGAG

-963 VNGTFAIYG
+963 VNGSFAIYG
-972 NSSEK
+972 NSAEK
-977 AGDDVAALNKKTNTI
+977 AGDDVAALNKKADTV

-1022 LGAILGDS
+1022 LGAISGDS

-1059 AASLVSA
+1059 AASLISA

-1118 LTATKDGK
+1118 LTATKDDK

-1139 KWTYTFKYAPLEG
+1139 KWTYTFKYEPLADM
-1152 TVYGVQEIV
+1152 VYGVQEIV

-1183 KKSTPGPDYD
+1183 KKSTPGPD
-1193 YYKVTVN
+1193 
-1200 YYDEDGNVIYKQYVS
+1200 
-1215 SSIREGGSWDM
+1215 
-1226 SARQLETIKVG
+1226 
-1237 EDVYTFSYAD
+1237 
-1247 GDPISGNNIMRD
+1247 
-1259 QVINLYYAPGADID
+1259 ID
-1273 EPDVPLDGGE
+1273 DPDVPDGGEDIDDPDVLLDGGE

-1301 NVPLGE
+1301 DVPLGE
-1307 LPHTGTTPFSANK
+1307 LPHTGTPPFSANK

>member
-1 MISLITLFCMSFVM
+1 MRSLQWR
-15 FNITGFAETNHSHNE
+15 G
-30 ISCEVCTGSGKVEC
+30 
-44 SVCGGTGIIT
+44 
-54 PSSPEGS
+54 
-61 GDDTNA
+61 
-67 EGTAPTNVE
+67 
-76 DGTEGEQRLCDAC
+76 C
-89 DGTGDATCEACG
+89 DGS
-101 GTGKTECTGTFEID
+101 FEID
-115 PENTTATC
+115 SENTTATC
-123 YHSGTVAYKCSV
+123 FESGSVAYKCAV
-135 CGASYTESNTFLEH
+135 CGASYTESNAFLHHE
-149 DPTEVTVKTP
+149 PTEVTVKTP

-174 CDETYLRSIPALGH
+174 CDGTYTRSILALGH

-222 NKPSFD
+222 GKPSFD

-255 AEGNTSSTSLYVL
+255 AEGNTSYTGIYIL
-268 IPETVTDDFGNTYTV
+268 IPPTVTDDFGNKYDV

-290 QMNQSNQKKGK
+290 QMNQANSAKGK

-307 RAPVKELSVNSMF
+307 KAPMVKELTVNSMF
-320 ANQTNLQILQLPDTL
+320 LGQSNMKVLDLGNSL

-345 CKKLD
+345 CKKID
-350 YSRQVVLPESLKE
+350 STYPVVLPESLKE
-363 IGAGAFKGV
+363 IGVGAFKKV
-372 PFSGKNKYT
+372 PFSGKNEYT
-381 LDIPESVTYIGTGA
+381 IDIPESVTYIGTGA
-395 FEKSNLET
+395 FEESNLKT
-403 ITGGEGITK
+403 VTGGEGITK
-412 LESTVFQDCW
+412 LESTVFQNCW
-422 LLKSVDFPNVTEF
+422 LLKSVEFPNVTEF
-435 ESAVFYNSG
+435 ESAVFFNSG
-444 LTTVGWDW
+444 VSSVGWDW
-452 SKITVLDDDTFGGC
+452 SKITVLDSDTFGGC

-479 ELGWSTF
+479 ELGLGTF

-495 IGEGMTEIPNWA
+495 IGEGITEIPNWA

-516 INLPNS
+516 VNLPNS
-522 ITTIGQEAFAWPG
+522 LTTIGEGAFGNAGYQVAEGQEDFAV
-535 EGEVTVNIGSDDGSR
+535 EVTIGSDDASR
-550 LSEVKSGAFADG
+550 LSEVKSDAFAEG
-562 NFNITVHTSEDS
+562 NFNITVNTSEDS
-574 ISNTAFLESNGN
+574 IANTTNLEGFGN
-586 TVTYT
+586 TVNFT
-591 VASVETTKTA
+591 VASIETTKTA
-601 ADLQQQINEAA
+601 ADLQQQINDAA
-612 ATEDTADDTIVLT
+612 ATEATADDTIVLT
-625 ENYNIDATVTIPADS
+625 ENYNIDDTVTIPTDS

-660 TVDGYMFSVPE
+660 TVSDYMFDVPATASLTLGE
-671 NAEFTLGADV
+671 GLTVMVRNAQLVESAGTFTLD
-681 NCMVRSSRLIESYG
+681 
-695 VFNMNGAA
+695 GAA
-703 VTGGVADMKQGVV
+703 VTGGSAGMKQGVV
-716 HIAGGVFNM
+716 HITEGGVFIM
-725 NGGNISGAAITNQHS
+725 NSGSISGAYVTNQYA
-740 GTVLLSNGA
+740 GTVLLSEGA
-749 EMTMEGGVISGN
+749 KMTMTGGTISKNNAEGQLNSG
-761 TAGDLNTSA
+761 A

-785 EISGNKAFRGSG
+785 EISGNKAFRGAG
-797 VLVFGGTV
+797 VLVFGGTE
-805 SGEYSEEPAVFTMND
+805 SSETYSKEPAVFTMND

-826 TASGYLGNLRAAG
+826 TASGYSGKLRAAG

-849 FTMNDGEISGNVS
+849 FTMNGGEISGNVS

-890 NSAVNGGGIYSYSRA
+890 NSAVNGGGIYSHSRA

-963 VNGTFAIYG
+963 VNGSFAIYG
-972 NSSEK
+972 NSAEK

-998 MPGGGVMAWYKDGSI
+998 MPGGGVMAWYQDGGI
-1013 SAVSMDGND
+1013 YSASLAGND
-1022 LGAILGDS
+1022 FGS
-1030 VRYAEGDIRIEAPV
+1030 VSKDVPRYAEGDIRIETPV

-1049 FSAKSIVTDD
+1049 FSAKSIVTDE

-1139 KWTYTFKYAPLEG
+1139 KWTYTFKYVPLDDM
-1152 TVYGVQEIV
+1152 VYGVQEIV

-1183 KKSTPGPDYD
+1183 KKSPPDD
-1193 YYKVTVN
+1193 DT
-1200 YYDEDGNVIYKQYVS
+1200 DD
-1215 SSIREGGSWDM
+1215 
-1226 SARQLETIKVG
+1226 
-1237 EDVYTFSYAD
+1237 
-1247 GDPISGNNIMRD
+1247 
-1259 QVINLYYAPGADID
+1259 
-1273 EPDVPLDGGE
+1273 PDVPPDDDEDIDDPDVPTDDGE
-1283 DIDDPDVPLDG
+1283 DIDDPDVPLDD

-1301 NVPLGE
+1301 DVPLGE